1 MEISTAK
8 AIVTGGASGLG
19 EACVRHLAGQGAQV
33 TIFDLEAARG
43 SAVADELSGV
53 RFAEVDVTED
63 AATVSA
69 VAEAAEAMGG
79 LTAVINCAGI
89 ATGAKTV
96 GRDGPHPLDRF
107 QRTIDINLVGAFNVL
122 RLAAAEMARNTP
134 NDDGER
140 GVIVNTAS
148 VAAFEGQ
155 KGQAAYAASKAG
167 VAGMSLP
174 VARDL
179 ASLGIRCCAIAPGIF
194 HTPMLEGLGQDIMDG
209 LAADV
214 IFPKRLGRPEEFARL
229 AAFILTCPYLNGE
242 TIRLDGALRM
252 PA

>member
-1 MEISTAK
+1 MEISDAK
-8 AIVTGGASGLG
+8 VIVTGGASGLG
-19 EACVRHLAGQGAQV
+19 EACVRHFSAEGAAV
-33 TIFDLEAARG
+33 TIFDLGAEKGR
-43 SAVADELSGV
+43 AVAGELPGAA
-53 RFAEVDVTED
+53 FIEVDVTAEEG
-63 AATVSA
+63 
-69 VAEAAEAMGG
+69 VAEAAAQASEQMGG
-79 LTAVINCAGI
+79 ITAVINCAGI

-96 GRDGPHPLDRF
+96 GRDGAHPLGQF
-107 QRTIDINLVGAFNVL
+107 QKTIDINLVGAFNVL
-122 RLAAAEMARNTP
+122 RLAAAEMAKNTP
-134 NDDGER
+134 NADGER

-148 VAAFEGQ
+148 VAAFDGQ

-174 VARDL
+174 IARDL

-194 HTPMLEGLGQDIMDG
+194 RTPMLEGLGEEIMNG

-214 IFPKRLGRPEEFARL
+214 IFPKRLGQPEEFARL
-229 AAFILTCPYLNGE
+229 AGFILSCPYLNGE

>member
-43 SAVADELSGV
+43 SAVADELAGV
-53 RFAEVDVTED
+53 RFAEIDVTED
-63 AATVSA
+63 AATASA

-179 ASLGIRCCAIAPGIF
+179 AALGIRCCAIAPGIF